1 MRKIQS
7 GGRKVALLASAGFA
21 ALVIATGAQAQ
32 EVQADGDLSVV
43 EPQEP
48 GQPEEG
54 EAIVVT
60 GSRIAT
66 VTPYNSPDPISIVSP
81 EIALKEGRLDLAS
94 ALQSSP
100 VAAGS
105 TQITAALSSN
115 FVTNGGPGAQTIT
128 IWSSHHTSLASPGS

>member
-54 EAIVVT
+54 E
-60 GSRIAT
+60 
-66 VTPYNSPDPISIVSP
+66 
-81 EIALKEGRLDLAS
+81 
-94 ALQSSP
+94 
-100 VAAGS
+100 
-105 TQITAALSSN
+105 
-115 FVTNGGPGAQTIT
+115 
-128 IWSSHHTSLASPGS
+128 